1 MKLTTRVKSLVLA
14 LVAAIGLTVNTLTPA
29 EAVTPH
35 AVVAQGQFEGRSD
48 HVVLGSATILKTD
61 SGHVLVLEADF
72 SLDGA
77 PAPTLGFGKG
87 GKFAADTEFSL
98 LQSKDG
104 FQAYAIP
111 ASIDLANYDEVY
123 VWCADFSVPLGV
135 AKLK

>member
-1 MKLTTRVKSLVLA
+1 MKLSTRVKSLVLA

-29 EAVTPH
+29 EAVAPN

-77 PAPTLGFGKG
+77 PDWIRFVGSPGLPYG
-87 GKFAADTEFSL
+87 GHVIYIDAEF
-98 LQSKDG
+98 DH
-104 FQAYAIP
+104 
-111 ASIDLANYDEVY
+111 
-123 VWCADFSVPLGV
+123 
-135 AKLK
+135 